1 MQDELE
7 RICKRMEELARRAE
21 ARGCWVYSDFLSLGE
36 QQALRRLRLDAP
48 WQLAGGFEGA
58 ERCIVCFGSETLC
71 YDAFDPPIAC
81 LAVEPANARFAEPL
95 GHRDVLGALMSLG
108 LERTVLGD
116 VLVKETRAWVFCC
129 ERVAD
134 TLCRELRQVRR
145 TTVRCVRGE
154 APSFVLEPPEATE
167 LAAASERL
175 DAVAAAVWQ
184 LSRAEARALVTAG
197 QVFVNG
203 LAAQKA
209 DAPLQVGELVSVRGK
224 GRFRYEGP
232 VRQTRSGRLRVSVRI
247 Y

>member
-7 RICKRMEELARRAE
+7 RICRRMEDLARRAD

-36 QQALRRLRLDAP
+36 QQALHRLRLAAP
-48 WQLAGGFEGA
+48 WQLYGGYEGA
-58 ERCIVCFGSETLC
+58 ERGIVCFGSEDMC
-71 YDAFDPPIAC
+71 YDVFQPPVVC
-81 LAVEPANARFAEPL
+81 LAVEPANERFAEPL

-108 LERTVLGD
+108 LERTVMGD
-116 VLVKETRAWVFCC
+116 ILVKDTHAWLFCC
-129 ERVAD
+129 ERIAD
-134 TLCRELRQVRR
+134 TVCRELRQVRH
-145 TTVRCVRGE
+145 TTVRCARGE

-184 LSRAEARALVTAG
+184 LSRAEAKTLVTAG
-197 QVFVNG
+197 QVFMNG
-203 LAAQKA
+203 LAAQNA
-209 DAPLQVGELVSVRGK
+209 DAPLQEGTLVSVRGK

-232 VRQTRSGRLRVSVRI
+232 VRQTRSGRLRVRVRI

>member
-7 RICKRMEELARRAE
+7 RMCRRMEELARRAD

-36 QQALRRLRLDAP
+36 QQALRRLRLAAP
-48 WQLAGGFEGA
+48 WRLYGGYEGA
-58 ERCIVCFGSETLC
+58 ERCVACFGGEALC
-71 YDAFDPPIAC
+71 YDAYEPPVAC
-81 LAVEPANARFAEPL
+81 LAVEPANERFAEPL

-116 VLVKETRAWVFCC
+116 ILVKETRAWLFCC

-134 TLCRELRQVRR
+134 TVCRELRQVRH
-145 TTVRCVRGE
+145 TTVRCARGA
-154 APSFVLEPPEATE
+154 APAFVLEPPEATE

-184 LSRAEARALVTAG
+184 LSRAEAKALVAAG
-197 QVFVNG
+197 QVFVDG
-203 LAAQKA
+203 LAAQNA
-209 DAPLQVGELVSVRGK
+209 DALLQEGALVSVRGR

-232 VRQTRSGRLRVSVRI
+232 VRQTRSGRLRVRVRI

>member
-1 MQDELE
+1 MKWSESILRPE
-7 RICKRMEELARRAE
+7 KRNHGGILLPHFKNTAE
-21 ARGCWVYSDFLSLGE
+21 
-36 QQALRRLRLDAP
+36 
-48 WQLAGGFEGA
+48 
-58 ERCIVCFGSETLC
+58 SETVVM
-71 YDAFDPPIAC
+71 PP
-81 LAVEPANARFAEPL
+81 P
-95 GHRDVLGALMSLG
+95 
-108 LERTVLGD
+108 
-116 VLVKETRAWVFCC
+116 
-129 ERVAD
+129 ERVYIPLSQHIGAPCTPVVKKGD
-134 TLCRELRQVRR
+134 AVFVGTLI
-145 TTVRCVRGE
+145 GE

-184 LSRAEARALVTAG
+184 LSRAEARVLVTAG